1 MATYSTL
8 AEAQTAYLA
17 NADWA
22 ETGSST
28 KAKTFVSAC
37 RALLLLMPTQAAQ
50 GDVSTQF
57 DIKQIAAQMDAAQ
70 QYVND
75 TVAGGGGMVDTSF
88 EDFRT

>member
-8 AEAQTAYLA
+8 AEAQTAYLE

-22 ETGSST
+22 ETASST
-28 KAKTFVSAC
+28 KAATFVSAC
-37 RALLLLMPTQAAQ
+37 RALLVLMPTQAAQ

-57 DIKQIAAQMDAAQ
+57 DLDAIREEMQSAQ

-75 TVAGGGGMVDTSF
+75 TVAGSGSMVDVSF
-88 EDFRT
+88 EEFRE

>member
-22 ETGSST
+22 ETGSSS

-57 DIKQIAAQMDAAQ
+57 DMDAIREQMASAQ

-75 TVAGGGGMVDTSF
+75 TVAGTGGMVDVSF
-88 EDFRT
+88 EEFRT